1 MIKNVTQLVSKE
13 NLNATGRIFLS
24 LQHVFQSILYKEM
37 FADLELQNVSSLIC
51 EGTRYLRY
59 LSPV

>member
-13 NLNATGRIFLS
+13 NLNATSHIFLS

-37 FADLELQNVSSLIC
+37 LADLELQNVSTQPGKNPDR
-51 EGTRYLRY
+51 EF
-59 LSPV
+59 